1 MKKIFLTSGL
11 VLCMACPAFAD
22 EPIAGPSVIDGV
34 TADGNYC
41 TQPVLGTDVGPATLE
56 AIWNA
61 DSYNVTYAPGL
72 HGTGGATYTG
82 GVTYDQDYTVLA
94 PANIMNGEVAAP
106 VVANTGYTFTTWND
120 GTADRATGY
129 TYNPYQTAGD
139 LTLTA
144 QYRAHVATITLDDK
158 LYQDGAGQ
166 SIAGGRAATTA
177 SSPTPVYTRYDDH
190 VYTDSTR
197 ETQMTGNFTVPT
209 LTGYTFG
216 GFYTAQNGGGTQK
229 IAADG
234 TFTESALTNL
244 TATDNGSETLYAKW
258 TAIGATLTYSCGVK
272 PGAASGTLTTGTLPQ
287 SQTLTYD
294 ATYTLAAPS
303 SGASDTGGNTECAL
317 PGWHFTTWDCTG
329 GITLNNA
336 VGAQAA
342 YNGTATAVT
351 CTPHWVQNN
360 IALTWNTDNAD
371 NDEAVQDS
379 ATNSCTYDAGVAI
392 PSVEPEKTGYTFG
405 GWQVQ

>member
-1 MKKIFLTSGL
+1 MKKLFLTSGL
-11 VLCMACPAFAD
+11 ILCMACPAFAVQNGVIEGEVANPNAD
-22 EPIAGPSVIDGV
+22 ECVQS
-34 TADGNYC
+34 
-41 TQPVLGTDVGPATLE
+41 VLGTDVGPATLE

-61 DSYNVTYAPGL
+61 DSYDVIYAPGL
-72 HGTGGATYTG
+72 HGTGGATYTD
-82 GVTYDQDYTVLA
+82 GVTYDQNYTVLA
-94 PANIMNGEVAAP
+94 PTAVSTP
-106 VVANTGYTFTTWND
+106 VVAHTGYTFTTWND

-129 TYNPYQTAGD
+129 AYSPYHTAGD

-158 LYQDGAGQ
+158 LYRNGAGTD
-166 SIAGGRAATTA
+166 IVGGQAATTA

-229 IAADG
+229 IAANG
-234 TFTESALTNL
+234 SFTESDLTNL

-258 TAIGATLTYSCGVK
+258 TAIGATLTYSCGTK
-272 PGAASGTLTTGTLPQ
+272 PAAASAQSITTGTLPS
-287 SQTLTYD
+287 SQALTYD
-294 ATYTLAAPS
+294 VAYSLTAPS
-303 SGASDTGGNTECAL
+303 GSGNTAGNTECAL

-329 GITLNNA
+329 GVALNNA
-336 VGAQAA
+336 VGSQGA

-351 CTPHWVQNN
+351 CTPHWVQNT
-360 IALTWNTDNAD
+360 ISLTWDDQGADITSVGGTTNT
-371 NDEAVQDS
+371 
-379 ATNSCTYDAGVAI
+379 CTYDEGIAI
-392 PSVEPEKTGYTFG
+392 PTVEPEKTGYTFG
-405 GWQVQ
+405 GWEVQTQSQNP